1 MAYQLGN
8 GFSPFYEVVLL
19 IPSYKV
25 KAANVSVICFLHI
38 RIFFF
43 LI

>member
-8 GFSPFYEVVLL
+8 GSSSFYKVKLL

-25 KAANVSVICFLHI
+25 KAVNVTNICLFHI

-43 LI
+43 WI

>member
-1 MAYQLGN
+1 MAHQLGN
-8 GFSPFYEVVLL
+8 GSSSFYKVMLL

-25 KAANVSVICFLHI
+25 KAANVPGIYFFHI